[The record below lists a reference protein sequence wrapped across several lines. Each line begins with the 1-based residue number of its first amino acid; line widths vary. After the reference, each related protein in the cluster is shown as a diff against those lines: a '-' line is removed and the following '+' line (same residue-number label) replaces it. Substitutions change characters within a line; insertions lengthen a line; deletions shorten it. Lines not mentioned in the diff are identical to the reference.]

1 MTPTTT
7 PKRRRVATA
16 TALAALATVAATA
29 LPQQRAALAQAAPA
43 VNPAELKEVE
53 DGSLQVGGLGLNAG
67 RLEDMEV
74 VGADGNEVGE
84 VEEVLANPAGQVVAV
99 TIEAGGF
106 LGIGAKEVVV
116 GLDRLRFADNRLT
129 TDLTK
134 EQTAG
139 LPEWKDD

>member
-1 MTPTTT
+1 MTTMP
-7 PKRRRVATA
+7 RLAAAATL
-16 TALAALATVAATA
+16 TALAAGAAA
-29 LPQQRAALAQAAPA
+29 VPPRAAWAQATPA
-43 VNPAELKEVE
+43 LNVAELKEVE
-53 DGSLQVGGLGLNAG
+53 DDALQVPGLGLNAG

-74 VGADGNEVGE
+74 VGADGKEVGE
-84 VEEVLANPAGQVVAV
+84 VEEVLANPAGQAVAV

-116 GLDRLRFADNRLT
+116 GLDRLRMADGRLV

-134 EQTAG
+134 AQAEG